1 MGTTEYGVC
10 RLSVVSV
17 RSEPRHTAEQVT
29 QLLFGDHYE
38 VVEMSADRQW
48 ASIRLYADQ
57 SEGWIDARQHHAI
70 SEEYFNQINTTD
82 YKITTDVASPVLY
95 KKAPLTVVMGS
106 IVPISSSELFKI
118 EEQFAFNGEAKS
130 LGQRRDSDFVK
141 ITARKYMSAPY
152 QWGGKSPF
160 GIDHGGLVQM
170 VFRIAGYSLPRD
182 IKRLS
187 VQGKKVGSF
196 AEARTGDIAFF
207 SIKGNTPTHCGILMG
222 EDRIIHAHGQVRMDA
237 INEEGIIV
245 PETKIYTHFLHSL
258 RRVIA

>member
-1 MGTTEYGVC
+1 
-10 RLSVVSV
+10 
-17 RSEPRHTAEQVT
+17 
-29 QLLFGDHYE
+29 
-38 VVEMSADRQW
+38 
-48 ASIRLYADQ
+48 
-57 SEGWIDARQHHAI
+57 
-70 SEEYFNQINTTD
+70 
-82 YKITTDVASPVLY
+82 
-95 KKAPLTVVMGS
+95 
-106 IVPISSSELFKI
+106 
-118 EEQFAFNGEAKS
+118 
-130 LGQRRDSDFVK
+130 
-141 ITARKYMSAPY
+141 
-152 QWGGKSPF
+152 
-160 GIDHGGLVQM
+160 M

-196 AEARTGDIAFF
+196 VEARTGDIAFF